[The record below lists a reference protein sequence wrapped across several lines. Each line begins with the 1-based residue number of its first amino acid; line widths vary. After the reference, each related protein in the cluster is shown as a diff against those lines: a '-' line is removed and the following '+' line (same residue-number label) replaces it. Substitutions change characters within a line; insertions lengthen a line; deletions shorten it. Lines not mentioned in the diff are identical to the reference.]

1 MANERKQIMDLAE
14 KMYISLLEK
23 TAKRFYNDSLYVV
36 SDVVGYECTRIE
48 ELFRPLWGIAPLLN
62 EREMYIKV
70 DEKRVKVTDFI
81 TDVILKGTSPDS
93 PLRFDRFVNDKYTFS
108 NQAVTEIAAYLVT
121 VYFAKDKLWDNLTDA
136 QREQISSFILK
147 WSIYAMNHSWPNN
160 HYWYPIICM
169 EILER
174 LGYDCSEG
182 KESKEQGYK
191 NLEALYL
198 DNGWY
203 MDGCFGRFDYYHAW
217 AHHTYTLLWILIA
230 DKNAPGYKEKA
241 ETYKKRSEEYI
252 KFYSHQFDSDGGMAA
267 YGRSLSYRFAA
278 VSIFG
283 LAAAVGCDIDYSM
296 AKSVVTK
303 NIKYFFEN
311 SIEQDDKTF
320 PVGYLYSAPGFGEGY
335 ASEGASACYTQG
347 LMCLYAD
354 ENNPLWSSDMGVLPI
369 EEGNYK
375 IKPPLKSVN
384 IVVSGDDKTNG
395 VTIFN
400 NSIHYYQDE
409 VFGHTFND
417 MSGFYGK
424 FCYNSRSGYG
434 ISTRDLVA
442 ADNMIS
448 LVTPDGR
455 MFSERSEI
463 VNLGDEEGVLI
474 SSHTPYSNDA
484 NTIIKSYVIPLDNG
498 YHVRVHDLTLSQ
510 PYKVVEGGFSVGL
523 TDDGYTMECSTLKYK
538 NYLSYINVT
547 GVEGGYSQGL
557 IQPGMHLLKPQA
569 RYPKF
574 ESKVLGEGRYFYA
587 ITVGFST
594 NGKLENGPEVKIE
607 GNKVT
612 VKQGETVKEIIL

>member
-1 MANERKQIMDLAE
+1 MISARTEIMNLAE

-62 EREMYIKV
+62 EREMYINIENK
-70 DEKRVKVTDFI
+70 KVKVTDFI
-81 TDVILKGTSPDS
+81 SDVILRGTSPSD

-182 KESKEQGYK
+182 YEAKEQGYK

-252 KFYSHQFDSDGGMAA
+252 KFYSHQFDSNGGMAA

-296 AKSVVTK
+296 AKSIVTK

-347 LMCLYAD
+347 FMCLYAD
-354 ENNPLWSSDMGVLPI
+354 ENNPLWSSDMGTLPI
-369 EEGNYK
+369 QEGNYK
-375 IKPPLKSVN
+375 IKPALKSVN

-442 ADNMIS
+442 GDNMIS

-463 VNLGDEEGVLI
+463 VNLGDENGVLI
-474 SSHTPYSNDA
+474 SSHKPFSNDTD
-484 NTIIKSYVIPLDNG
+484 TIIKSYVIPLDNG
-498 YHVRVHDLTLSQ
+498 FHVRVHDITLSQ

-523 TDDGYTMECSTLKYK
+523 TDDGYTLEGSALKYK

-574 ESKVLGEGRYFYA
+574 ESKVLNKGRYFYA
-587 ITVGFST
+587 IIVGFST
-594 NGKLENGPEVKIE
+594 NGKLENEPEVKLS